1 MRKAKKAKRRELALD
16 PVYKE
21 KKVSRFVNCL
31 MEDGK
36 KNTAYKIFYNAME
49 IIDGKIKNFEED
61 NALDVWKK
69 ALENITP
76 MVEVRSRRIGGATFQ
91 IPQEVRPDRKIALS
105 MKNMIS
111 FARQRNGKT
120 MSEKLAAEIMAAY
133 KNEGGAFKK
142 KDDMHRMAESN
153 KAFAHFRF

>member
-21 KKVSRFVNCL
+21 KKVSRFVNCI

-36 KNTAYKIFYNAME
+36 KNTAYKIFYNAMD

-142 KDDMHRMAESN
+142 KDDMHKMAESN

>member
-1 MRKAKKAKRRELALD
+1 MRKAKKAKKRELALD

-21 KKVSRFVNCL
+21 QKVTRFVNCL
-31 MEDGK
+31 MENGK

-61 NALDVWKK
+61 NALDIWKK
-69 ALENITP
+69 ALENVTP

-91 IPQEVRPDRKIALS
+91 IPQEVRPDRKVALS
-105 MKNMIS
+105 MKNLIG

>member
-61 NALDVWKK
+61 NALDIWKK

-111 FARQRNGKT
+111 FAKQRNGKT

>member
-1 MRKAKKAKRRELALD
+1 MRKAKKAKKRELALD

-21 KKVSRFVNCL
+21 QKVTRFVNCL
-31 MEDGK
+31 MENGK

-61 NALDVWKK
+61 NALEIWKK
-69 ALENITP
+69 ALENVTP

-91 IPQEVRPDRKIALS
+91 IPQEVRPDRKVALS
-105 MKNMIS
+105 MKNLIG

>member
-1 MRKAKKAKRRELALD
+1 MRKPKTTKRRELALD

-21 KKVSRFVNCL
+21 QQVTKFVNCL

-36 KNTAYKIFYNAME
+36 KNLAYKIFYSALEQVDEN
-49 IIDGKIKNFEED
+49 IKNFEED

-69 ALENITP
+69 AMENITP

-91 IPQEVRPDRKIALS
+91 IPQEVRPERKATLS
-105 MKNMIS
+105 MKNMIKY
-111 FARQRNGKT
+111 ARLRSGKT

-133 KNEGGAFKK
+133 NNEGGAFKR
-142 KDDMHRMAESN
+142 KDEMHRMAEAN